1 MADDTPTD
9 RLAELPLFPLGT
21 VLFPD
26 GLLPLQIFEVRYL
39 DMVRR
44 CHREGTPFGVVHLTE
59 GHEVR
64 KPGQSESFSE
74 VGTLAQIEHME
85 SPQAGLILV
94 RCVGTQR
101 FRLSRSEQRPH
112 GLWVGEATLI
122 APDLPV
128 PVPDDL
134 REVAHELQML
144 IERLQAQIRAQ
155 VATQAGPDADVD
167 PLELMPLRAPW
178 RFDDCGWVANRWCDL
193 MRMPM
198 QIKQRLLAL
207 DNPLLRLELVSDL
220 LARASRKSAG

>member
-1 MADDTPTD
+1 MTSPHPTM
-9 RLAELPLFPLGT
+9 RHIPLFPLGT

-134 REVAHELQML
+134 REVAQELQML

-155 VATQAGPDADVD
+155 VATQADPDADVD

-178 RFDDCGWVANRWCDL
+178 RFDEIG
-193 MRMPM
+193 
-198 QIKQRLLAL
+198 
-207 DNPLLRLELVSDL
+207 
-220 LARASRKSAG
+220 RAHV